1 MAYTGKKPVDHT
13 DVTQSQSMTVTD
25 DLTVD
30 TNTLKVDST
39 NNRVGINLTS
49 PDEALTVSGNIQIED
64 NDGYLQ
70 FKDSD
75 GGTNNKIRRLYN
87 SGQNLYISRRND
99 DNSLEANDLSILSDG
114 KVGIGTI
121 SPAHEL
127 TVQNSTS
134 DPVIRIHAD
143 TTSSPAPSI
152 ELMRGTDDTFGSDNY
167 SDYRIK
173 SASGHLTFEHGANSS
188 TDERL
193 RIDNSGGFLLNTT
206 TKNANSQAAI
216 KASST
221 IAIQT
226 EPTSDGYY
234 PLYFYNASGQQKG
247 YIFTSSTATSYNTT
261 SDYRLK
267 ENVVGIT
274 DGIERVKQLNPSR
287 FNFIADA
294 DTTVDGF
301 LAHEAATVVPESV
314 IGEKDAVDAD
324 GNPDYQ
330 GIDQAKLVPLLTAAL
345 QEAIT
350 KIETL
355 ETKVAALETE

>member
-173 SASGHLTFEHGANSS
+173 SASGHLTFEHGA
-188 TDERL
+188 
-193 RIDNSGGFLLNTT
+193 
-206 TKNANSQAAI
+206 
-216 KASST
+216 
-221 IAIQT
+221 
-226 EPTSDGYY
+226 
-234 PLYFYNASGQQKG
+234 
-247 YIFTSSTATSYNTT
+247 
-261 SDYRLK
+261 
-267 ENVVGIT
+267 
-274 DGIERVKQLNPSR
+274 
-287 FNFIADA
+287 
-294 DTTVDGF
+294 
-301 LAHEAATVVPESV
+301 
-314 IGEKDAVDAD
+314 
-324 GNPDYQ
+324 
-330 GIDQAKLVPLLTAAL
+330 
-345 QEAIT
+345 
-350 KIETL
+350 
-355 ETKVAALETE
+355 